1 MKWFAKWFALCS
13 LFLSL
18 AHLPV
23 WADTIWIDVR
33 SAAEFQQGHLPGAV
47 NIPHT
52 DITSRIQQL
61 TSDKNAQIQLYCRS
75 GRRSGLAAAELKKL
89 GYQHVVNAGA
99 YQQLLTSP
107 DPLSSAA
114 KQQ

>member
-1 MKWFAKWFALCS
+1 MVRPCVVCS
-13 LFLSL
+13 LALLICLCGPILSGL
-18 AHLPV
+18 MC
-23 WADTIWIDVR
+23 VR
-33 SAAEFQQGHLPGAV
+33 AAEFQQGHLPGAV

-107 DPLSSAA
+107 NPLSSAP

>member
-1 MKWFAKWFALCS
+1 MKLVTFCCL
-13 LFLSL
+13 LLSFTNLPLL
-18 AHLPV
+18 ADP
-23 WADTIWIDVR
+23 IWIDVR

-99 YQQLLTSP
+99 YQQLLTSSN
-107 DPLSSAA
+107 PLSSAP